1 VSLSQVLR
9 LDPSA
14 VSTSNKR
21 GDKPFATAV
30 RNPRAC
36 LASLRL
42 LADAHP
48 ASLKIKDKGDKF
60 PLQRAADAKRPLEW
74 LVFLFSTHPL
84 NEDRFQDAAQSYLTA
99 LLESPPSSLAAF
111 PPAKQDGFVGFVSD
125 GTLLR
130 DLSTDAYKL
139 QDELVAFIESTDRC
153 PIETAKALAFAMDV
167 SNPRASKAN
176 AR

>member
-1 VSLSQVLR
+1 MSLSQVLR

-21 GDKPFATAV
+21 GDKPFATAA

-36 LASLRL
+36 LASLCL

-60 PLQRAADAKRPLEW
+60 PLQRAADAKRPLEL

-111 PPAKQDGFVGFVSD
+111 PPAKQDGFVGFVSED
-125 GTLLR
+125 TLLR
-130 DLSTDAYKL
+130 DLSTDAYNL
-139 QDELVAFIESTDRC
+139 QDELVAFIKSTDRC
-153 PIETAKALAFAMDV
+153 PIETAEALALAMTV

>member
-1 VSLSQVLR
+1 MSLSQVLR

-21 GDKPFATAV
+21 GDTPFTTTV
-30 RNPRAC
+30 RNQRAC
-36 LASLRL
+36 LASLCL

-48 ASLKIKDKGDKF
+48 ASLKIQDKGDKF
-60 PLQRAADAKRPLEW
+60 PLQRAADAKRPLEL

-84 NEDRFQDAAQSYLTA
+84 NEERFQDAAQSYLPA
-99 LLESPPSSLAAF
+99 LLESPPPSLAAF

>member
-1 VSLSQVLR
+1 M
-9 LDPSA
+9 
-14 VSTSNKR
+14 K
-21 GDKPFATAV
+21 F
-30 RNPRAC
+30 
-36 LASLRL
+36 
-42 LADAHP
+42 
-48 ASLKIKDKGDKF
+48 KDEEEKF
-60 PLQRAADAKRPLEW
+60 PLQRAADEKRPLEL
-74 LVFLFSTHPL
+74 LVFLFSGQPL
-84 NEDRFQDAAQSYLTA
+84 NEARFKDVAKAYLTA
-99 LLESPPSSLAAF
+99 LLGSPPSSLAEF
-111 PPAKQDGFVGFVSD
+111 PPSEQNGFVGFVSD